1 MDNRTRR
8 FALLAAAG
16 MLFALALPVAA
27 AQQDADDRLG
37 RFVGRQANL
46 SGAKEVPGPGDP
58 NGRGRARIRLHANRG
73 EVCYTVSWRKIDSPF
88 AAHIHAGRR
97 DVAGPVA
104 VALFQEAQ
112 PLPDTRHRMSDC
124 IEGLDRALVA
134 DIVRR
139 PRAYYVNVH
148 NLEFPD
154 GAIRGQLFNP

>member
-1 MDNRTRR
+1 MAKGSRR

-16 MLFALALPVAA
+16 VLVASALPVAA
-27 AQQDADDRLG
+27 GQQNSDNRLG

-58 NGRGRARIRLHANRG
+58 NGRGNARIRLHANRG
-73 EVCYTVSWRKIDSPF
+73 EVCYTVSWRKIQSPF

-104 VALFQEAQ
+104 VTLFQEAQ
-112 PLPDTRHRMSDC
+112 PLPDTRRRMSDC
-124 IEGLDRALVA
+124 IEGLDRAVVA

-139 PRAYYVNVH
+139 PHAYYVNVH